1 MNDRLDRPD
10 RNDRADRRD
19 RNATRDAKVEQ
30 VLADQGLAPR
40 PVTTTLRGPM
50 HAKGGWQILCI
61 SSDIQFASRVAHTA
75 EMVDAH
81 PAIAWTLEDVERLP
95 FWMFHAVV
103 VDETAHRDIK
113 GRASAR
119 VKAHL
124 AELPMVTTSLDAAD
138 QALRGLIGSL
148 TTAAS
153 GLHP

>member
-10 RNDRADRRD
+10 RNDRRD
-19 RNATRDAKVEQ
+19 RNAPRDAKVEQ

-40 PVTTTLRGPM
+40 PATSTLRGPM

-75 EMVDAH
+75 ELVDAH

-103 VDETAHRDIK
+103 LDEAAQRDVT

-119 VKAHL
+119 VRAHL
-124 AELPMVTTSLDAAD
+124 AELPMITTNRDGAD